1 MIVGFLS
8 KIAGSFVS
16 RDAVFSLMFIII
28 GFGAGWI
35 VKGDIFPDKCPTCPD
50 CICPDCPPQTVNIF
64 SITNEKIKAKGGS
77 SIDLSSIIKDN
88 LVLNKIDSVQ
98 KASDTLKSTA
108 TKKKR
113 GWFGKLFTKD

>member
-1 MIVGFLS
+1 MIGLLG
-8 KIAGSFVS
+8 KIASGFVS

-35 VKGDIFPDKCPTCPD
+35 VKGDIFPNKCPEAPD

-88 LVLNKIDSVQ
+88 IVLNKIDSVQ
-98 KASDTLKSTA
+98 KVSDTLKNTA

-113 GWFGKLFTKD
+113 GWFGRLFNKE